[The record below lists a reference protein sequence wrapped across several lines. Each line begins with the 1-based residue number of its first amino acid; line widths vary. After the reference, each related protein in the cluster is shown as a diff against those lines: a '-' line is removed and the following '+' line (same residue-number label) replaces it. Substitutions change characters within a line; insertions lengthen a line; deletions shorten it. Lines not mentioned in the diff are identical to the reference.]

1 MIKLAKKFYK
11 IHRSITGSGVRKSL
25 KLLQN
30 EIPEL
35 KIKKIK
41 SGTKVFD
48 WVVPPEWN
56 IKNAY
61 IEDMDGNK
69 LLDFKKNN
77 LHIINYS
84 TKTNKIIPRQK
95 LLKHLFFIKQR
106 PKSIPYITSYYK
118 KFWGFCLSY
127 DDFREK
133 FNKKKYRV
141 VIDSSLRTDG
151 HLNYGELI
159 INGKSKKEI
168 LIHTYVCHPSL
179 ANNETSGPVV
189 CTYLAKYFLKKE
201 NYYTLRFI
209 FVPETIGAISYL
221 QKNYKYLK
229 KNVLGGYVITC
240 VGDERNYSFLESKY
254 KNSLSNLVAKETFK
268 KNKIKF
274 KNYSFLERGS
284 DERQYNSPGID
295 IPIASIMRTK
305 YGEYKEYHTSDD
317 NFNVV
322 KKKGLINSFKI
333 IKKIIE
339 NFDQQIIPISNIKC
353 EPFLSKR
360 NLYPHLSTGK
370 IDKFSQDILNFLS
383 YSDGKNSIESICK
396 KTFISLRK
404 SKDYLKIL
412 KKYKLIY

>member
-1 MIKLAKKFYK
+1 MTYCY
-11 IHRSITGSGVRKSL
+11 IH
-25 KLLQN
+25 
-30 EIPEL
+30 
-35 KIKKIK
+35 
-41 SGTKVFD
+41 
-48 WVVPPEWN
+48 
-56 IKNAY
+56 
-61 IEDMDGNK
+61 
-69 LLDFKKNN
+69 N

-151 HLNYGELI
+151 YLNYGELI

-339 NFDQQIIPISNIKC
+339 NFDEQIIPISNIKC
-353 EPFLSKR
+353 EPFLS
-360 NLYPHLSTGK
+360 
-370 IDKFSQDILNFLS
+370 
-383 YSDGKNSIESICK
+383 
-396 KTFISLRK
+396 
-404 SKDYLKIL
+404 
-412 KKYKLIY
+412 